1 MKRHYFPH
9 IGVISHT
16 LTADI
21 KKTLNEQPQ
30 SEVEYANELQKYWE
44 EVAFEGEWEGISYC
58 KYRKIARHFYEL
70 GLKSK

>member
-1 MKRHYFPH
+1 MQKIIILDEIEETFN
-9 IGVISHT
+9 T
-16 LTADI
+16 
-21 KKTLNEQPQ
+21 QPQ

-70 GLKSK
+70 GLKANKERHS

>member
-1 MKRHYFPH
+1 MKRHYFPN

-30 SEVEYANELQKYWE
+30 SEVEYAKELQ
-44 EVAFEGEWEGISYC
+44 WEGISYC

-70 GLKSK
+70 GLKANKERHS